1 MTSRRQAVWPQ
12 CCGRCRCAI
21 RVVTI
26 HWGNRRDSR
35 HSPVARVEPS
45 SVPHAAAT
53 SFSASYR
60 QACPRARVRSRWGP
74 TSLTSL
80 QGAMVVRDGRR
91 EPQPVRGST
100 ASRSPEAVGRSLPHG
115 SLQPWAPR
123 TNERPWQERRRPRGS
138 YRPLPTRTIH
148 DVVTYANAFGR
159 PHTRYKNGL
168 LAVSRRDR
176 QAGSIVDVKFHVSET
191 THDVRHH
198 SECRILA
205 PLSNNVTGQRYKRG
219 NGTQVLDNKVNVR
232 GPSSGIRKSARSSK
246 DERRKSLPKRH
257 LNQLHGWAEEWERKS
272 RHDPGRS
279 LRALL
284 L

>member
-1 MTSRRQAVWPQ
+1 MWKR

-60 QACPRARVRSRWGP
+60 QACPRARVPPRWGP

-100 ASRSPEAVGRSLPHG
+100 ASRSPEAVGRPLPRG
-115 SLQPWAPR
+115 SLLPWAPR
-123 TNERPWQERRRPRGS
+123 TNEKPWQERRRPRGS

-159 PHTRYKNGL
+159 PHARYKKNGL
-168 LAVSRRDR
+168 LAVSRHNR
-176 QAGSIVDVKFHVSET
+176 QAGSIDDVNFHVPKT

-198 SECRILA
+198 SECE
-205 PLSNNVTGQRYKRG
+205 
-219 NGTQVLDNKVNVR
+219 
-232 GPSSGIRKSARSSK
+232 SSH
-246 DERRKSLPKRH
+246 P
-257 LNQLHGWAEEWERKS
+257 
-272 RHDPGRS
+272 
-279 LRALL
+279 
-284 L
+284 